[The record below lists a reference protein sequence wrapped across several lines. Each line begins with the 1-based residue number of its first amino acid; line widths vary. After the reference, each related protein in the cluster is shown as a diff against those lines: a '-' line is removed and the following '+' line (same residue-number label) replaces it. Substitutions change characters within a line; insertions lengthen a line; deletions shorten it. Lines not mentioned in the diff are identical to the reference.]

1 MLKICRN
8 DKNGMFARTKPAC
21 RFSCHMYNFFRKLA
35 ALSVFLPTTWY
46 SCSRIS
52 LLQLAKC
59 YSYVGNFL
67 KFRPSCMFP
76 IRFRNVFCESSLS
89 VFQRRA
95 DCLRIVIPTG
105 QVSSLRP
112 MQCIV
117 SVIEVILL
125 LFPLAENIQQ
135 TCTPGYVQ
143 PTCFSMRRTLIASIG
158 GVL

>member
-1 MLKICRN
+1 MLAV
-8 DKNGMFARTKPAC
+8 MFSARL
-21 RFSCHMYNFFRKLA
+21 HN
-35 ALSVFLPTTWY
+35 VF
-46 SCSRIS
+46 
-52 LLQLAKC
+52 A
-59 YSYVGNFL
+59 N
-67 KFRPSCMFP
+67 RPSTCFKNALIACQIETP
-76 IRFRNVFCESSLS
+76 
-89 VFQRRA
+89 A
-95 DCLRIVIPTG
+95 G

-112 MQCIV
+112 TQCVV